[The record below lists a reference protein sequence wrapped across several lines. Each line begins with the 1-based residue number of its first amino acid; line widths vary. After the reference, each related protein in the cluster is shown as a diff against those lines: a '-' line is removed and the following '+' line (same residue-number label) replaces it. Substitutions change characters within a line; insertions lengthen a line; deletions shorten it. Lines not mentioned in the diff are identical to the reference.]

1 MKLRRTLNF
10 HSLRKGKVRMTWNK
24 YNLFNLTNVQRTIP
38 NFIRRTFF
46 QQKWTAKALARAY
59 HGEHIKEQKWQR
71 MFDRRLRSVVDMNP
85 KYMAHNDGAE
95 QATGRG
101 SGRDTP
107 RAEDVTPWRAIGQD
121 RQFKLRGGLNKVL
134 SPVVDKTEVDFSEN
148 DAQTYKQT
156 NIQESQEPTPYMNM
170 SFAPIERRIDVAIF
184 RAMFASSTR
193 QARNMVIHGKVKVN
207 GLPMNHATYLLNP
220 GDMFQVDPEAVMFAT
235 GKIKPKSK
243 KPEEED
249 SGTPR
254 PKMSRRSKRKAKAKA
269 AGDGEATEDAAA
281 APEADEGSLEP
292 AEGEE
297 AEAEAETTANK
308 VSPEDTPEALQK
320 RLRFLARN
328 SRDLLQADQNYLSV
342 KKKRQM
348 RAFLKQAKEISSK
361 LGRKDGEGAITDD
374 LVTTISNT
382 LKELAINDPKI
393 AERAVESGA
402 FTPEQTAEAK
412 EAAESDTSKTETSET
427 KLSGAKVS
435 EPAPSL
441 PKPYQLSD
449 EEQMRLEEMV
459 REYEENPVDPTKPYK
474 TPWEPRPFM
483 SPFAFIPRYLEVN
496 QNICAAVYLRH
507 PVARQGMSEI
517 PSPFPPSVQELAFN
531 WYLRRR

>member
-1 MKLRRTLNF
+1 MKLRRTLKF
-10 HSLRKGKVRMTWNK
+10 HSLRKGRVRMTWNK
-24 YNLFNLTNVQRTIP
+24 YNLFNLTKVQRTIP

-46 QQKWTAKALARAY
+46 QQKWTAKALTRAY

-85 KYMAHNDGAE
+85 RYMAHNDGAE

-101 SGRDTP
+101 SGRDTI
-107 RAEDVTPWRAIGQD
+107 RAEDVTPWHAEGLERK
-121 RQFKLRGGLNKVL
+121 FKLRGGLSKAL
-134 SPVVDKTEVDFSEN
+134 SPLVDKTEVDYDPKKNRTFAE
-148 DAQTYKQT
+148 T
-156 NIQESQEPTPYMNM
+156 NVQESQNPTPYMNM

-207 GLPMNHATYLLNP
+207 GQPMNHATYLLNP
-220 GDMFQVDPEAVMFAT
+220 GDMFQVEPDAVMFAT
-235 GKIKPKSK
+235 GKIKPKAA
-243 KPEEED
+243 PQEEEPAA
-249 SGTPR
+249 PR
-254 PKMSRRSKRKAKAKA
+254 PKKSRKRKAKA
-269 AGDGEATEDAAA
+269 AGDGEATEAAA

-297 AEAEAETTANK
+297 VDAEATTDK
-308 VSPEDTPEALQK
+308 VSPEDTPEVLQK
-320 RLRFLARN
+320 RLRFLARHA
-328 SRDLLQADQNYLSV
+328 RELLQVDKDDMPV

-348 RAFLKQAKEISSK
+348 RAFMKQAKAISSK
-361 LGRKDGEGAITDD
+361 LGRKDGEEAITDD

-393 AERAVESGA
+393 AERAEQSGA
-402 FTPEQTAEAK
+402 FTAEQTAEAK
-412 EAAESDTSKTETSET
+412 EAAEPEASK
-427 KLSGAKVS
+427 
-435 EPAPSL
+435 PAPAQVAAAP
-441 PKPYQLSD
+441 PKPYQFSD
-449 EEQMRLEEMV
+449 EEQERLEEMV

>member
-1 MKLRRTLNF
+1 MGCRYEVP
-10 HSLRKGKVRMTWNK
+10 VRW
-24 YNLFNLTNVQRTIP
+24 VA
-38 NFIRRTFF
+38 F
-46 QQKWTAKALARAY
+46 QPPANSWTA
-59 HGEHIKEQKWQR
+59 Q
-71 MFDRRLRSVVDMNP
+71 
-85 KYMAHNDGAE
+85 
-95 QATGRG
+95 
-101 SGRDTP
+101 
-107 RAEDVTPWRAIGQD
+107 
-121 RQFKLRGGLNKVL
+121 
-134 SPVVDKTEVDFSEN
+134 
-148 DAQTYKQT
+148 
-156 NIQESQEPTPYMNM
+156 
-170 SFAPIERRIDVAIF
+170 
-184 RAMFASSTR
+184 
-193 QARNMVIHGKVKVN
+193 
-207 GLPMNHATYLLNP
+207 MNHATYLLNP

-235 GKIKPKSK
+235 GKIKPKSSKPQEDEEVAPRSK
-243 KPEEED
+243 K
-249 SGTPR
+249 
-254 PKMSRRSKRKAKAKA
+254 SRRSKRKAKAKA
-269 AGDGEATEDAAA
+269 TGDGEVTEEAA

-297 AEAEAETTANK
+297 AEAEAEATANI
-308 VSPEDTPEALQK
+308 VSPDDTPEVLQK

-328 SRDLLQADQNYLSV
+328 ARDLLQADQNELSV
-342 KKKRQM
+342 KKKQQM
-348 RAFLKQAKEISSK
+348 RAFVKQAKAISSK

-393 AERAVESGA
+393 AERAAESGA

-412 EAAESDTSKTETSET
+412 EAAEPEASET
-427 KLSGAKVS
+427 KVS
-435 EPAPSL
+435 EPKVSKPAPPP